1 MAFAQEYTVPEPP
14 RNQVEALRGIS
25 VLEFGAPWCGHCR
38 RAEPLIAETLGA
50 HPAVHHIKIEDGSH
64 RRLGRLF
71 GVKLW
76 PTLVILNDG
85 KEVGRIV
92 RPINAQTIHSVLTRI
107 LSSVSG
113 NAGSHSQPS

>member
-1 MAFAQEYTVPEPP
+1 MAFAQEYTVPELS
-14 RNQVEALRGIS
+14 RSQVEALRGVC
-25 VLEFGAPWCGHCR
+25 VLEFGAPWCGYCR
-38 RAEPLIAETLGA
+38 RAEPLIAEALRA
-50 HPAVHHIKIEDGSH
+50 HPAAHHIKIEDGSH

-92 RPINAQTIHSVLTRI
+92 RPINAQTIQSALTRI

-113 NAGSHSQPS
+113 SAGSHS